1 MSPERAALQEQLK
14 MDEMR
19 ENYKKNDKRVETQIR
34 RGLDNAVFGW
44 IFCFCNK
51 CVVALYIWTRRGS

>member
-1 MSPERAALQEQLK
+1 MQEQLK